1 MSKAIAVASAKM
13 DKELKENTERIFK
26 SMGLTATTAITL
38 FYKAVSMQN
47 KIPFEIV
54 GDPFYSPENM
64 LRLQKSIHQLE
75 TTGGTPH
82 ELIEVDDD

>member
-64 LRLQKSIHQLE
+64 KRLQKSIQQLE

-82 ELIEVDDD
+82 ELIEVDDA

>member
-13 DKELKENTERIFK
+13 DKDLKENTERIFK

-54 GDPFYSPENM
+54 GDPFYSPEN
-64 LRLQKSIHQLE
+64 LKRLDKAIKDIEEGRL
-75 TTGGTPH
+75 TKH
-82 ELIEVDDD
+82 ELIEVDDE

>member
-13 DKELKENTERIFK
+13 DKDLKENTERIFK

-38 FYKAVSMQN
+38 FYKAVSTQN

-54 GDPFYSPENM
+54 GDPFYSPEN
-64 LRLQKSIHQLE
+64 LKRLDKAIKDIEEGRL
-75 TTGGTPH
+75 TKH
-82 ELIEVDDD
+82 ELIEVDDE

>member
-13 DKELKENTERIFK
+13 DKDLKENTERIFK

-54 GDPFYSPENM
+54 GDPFYSPEN
-64 LRLQKSIHQLE
+64 LKRLDKAIKDIEEGHL
-75 TTGGTPH
+75 TKH
-82 ELIEVDDD
+82 ELIEVDDE

>member
-13 DKELKENTERIFK
+13 DKDLKENTERIFK

-54 GDPFYSPENM
+54 GDPFYSPEN
-64 LRLQKSIHQLE
+64 LKRLDKAIKDIAEGRL
-75 TTGGTPH
+75 TKH
-82 ELIEVDDD
+82 ELIEVDDE

>member
-13 DKELKENTERIFK
+13 DKDLKENTERIFK

-54 GDPFYSPENM
+54 GDPFYSPEN
-64 LRLQKSIHQLE
+64 LKRLDKAIKDIEEGRL
-75 TTGGTPH
+75 TKH
-82 ELIEVDDD
+82 ELVEVDDE